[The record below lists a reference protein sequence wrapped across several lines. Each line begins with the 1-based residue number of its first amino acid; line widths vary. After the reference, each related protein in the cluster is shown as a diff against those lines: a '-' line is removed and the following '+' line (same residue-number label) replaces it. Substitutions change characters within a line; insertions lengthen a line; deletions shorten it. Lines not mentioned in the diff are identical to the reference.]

1 MIKIGIFILPD
12 LRLKKEIIN
21 FKKKVKSSYGNQIY
35 LDHLPHCSI
44 FVFNTK
50 KKYLKKI
57 NQEAKTDIKLRGNFQ
72 LDNTVIFQKDP
83 ITKGNT
89 YIFKIKKNDFLK
101 KLQKK
106 IVKKF
111 FNFPV
116 KSKNIFKNKQMFNN
130 FNKYGY
136 PFINSNWKP
145 HFTISSI
152 HKNKNQK
159 EFKKNFKKY
168 KLNKRKLYLSKIN
181 LYLINKNKHKL
192 ICQIKIN

>member
-21 FKKKVKSSYGNQIY
+21 YKKKVKSSYGNQIY

-50 KKYLKKI
+50 KKHLIKI
-57 NQEAKTDIKLRGNFQ
+57 NQEAKTDIY
-72 LDNTVIFQKDP
+72 QKEP

-111 FNFPV
+111 FNFSV

-159 EFKKNFKKY
+159 EFKENFKKY